1 MSTKPPLILLPGLLC
16 DDALWRHQS
25 AHLEDLAEIVVADF
39 TTQKSI
45 PAMARS
51 VLDAAPERFSL
62 AGLSMGGYVALE
74 IMRLAGERVDRLALL
89 DTTARDRD
97 PGNKD
102 RRRAMMAQAQA
113 GKFKGITNRYLEAFL
128 HPDRLADKEL
138 TGAVTDMA
146 ARVGLDAYLRQ
157 QQAIIDR
164 EDAVDILDTIACP
177 TLVICGRQDGLT
189 PLAASREIAD
199 GIAGARLVVIENCG
213 HLSTMERP
221 HAVTALL
228 SYWMQN

>member
-25 AHLEDLAEIVVADF
+25 THLEDFTEISIADF
-39 TTQKSI
+39 TTQNSI

-74 IMRLAGERVDRLALL
+74 IMRIAGERIDRLALL

-102 RRRAMMAQAQA
+102 RRRTMMAQAQA
-113 GKFKGITNRYLEAFL
+113 GKFKGITSRYLEAFL

-138 TGAVTDMA
+138 TGAVTDMT

-164 EDAVDILDTIACP
+164 QDAGDILDTIACP

-189 PLAASREIAD
+189 PLAASREIAE
-199 GIAGARLVVIENCG
+199 GISGARLVVIEDCG
-213 HLSTMERP
+213 HLPTMERP
-221 HAVTALL
+221 EAVSALL
-228 SYWMQN
+228 SYWLQT